1 MPCESA
7 LRSSGR
13 DGEARSP
20 QWDCHCTALSLPVT
34 LFSMI
39 DDRLH
44 RQLGFIMEIDR
55 LKGILRQTLLTG
67 SRRQENDAEHSWH
80 MAMMAVLLSE
90 YANEPVDVLRVVKMI
105 LVHDIVEID
114 AGDTYCYDAA
124 AAVGKADRE
133 RKAADRIFNLL
144 PSDQAAEM
152 RGLWDEFETRSTPES
167 RFANALDRLQPVML
181 NYFTDG
187 VAWRSHDVS
196 REAVLKRNSPIG
208 DGAAKL
214 WEYAKALIDDAV
226 RKGYLRG

>member
-1 MPCESA
+1 
-7 LRSSGR
+7 
-13 DGEARSP
+13 
-20 QWDCHCTALSLPVT
+20 
-34 LFSMI
+34 MI

-44 RQLGFIMEIDR
+44 RQLGFILEIDR

-114 AGDTYCYDAA
+114 AGDTYCYDAV
-124 AAVGKADRE
+124 AAVGKEERE
-133 RKAADRIFNLL
+133 KKAADRIFNLL
-144 PSDQAAEM
+144 PPDQAGKM
-152 RGLWDEFETRSTPES
+152 RGLWDEFEARRTPES

-196 REAVLKRNSPIG
+196 RDAVLKRNSPIG
-208 DGAAKL
+208 DGASKL